1 MEPAVAPPR
10 ARRHTDMRLINLTP
24 GRALAVF
31 LTLLPFVAV
40 FVAYAIGSEIRLAEN
55 AADKLLPAPSTVGD
69 TMVRLTTE
77 GDRRTG
83 RILFWYDTWASLK
96 RLWLGIGIS
105 ATLGLIFG
113 LAIGLLP
120 LVRSVLAQFVAV
132 LSMIPPLALLPIL
145 FIVFGLGELSKV
157 VLIVVGTLPF
167 IIRDMSQRTLEIPQE
182 LLVKAQTLGASSWVI
197 AIRVALPQVMP
208 RLIQAVRLSL
218 GPAWLFLIAAEA
230 IASDL
235 GLGYRIFL
243 VRRYLAM
250 DVILT
255 YVLWIT
261 LLAFV
266 MDWLL
271 RRASK
276 RFFPWAEEGL

>member
-1 MEPAVAPPR
+1 
-10 ARRHTDMRLINLTP
+10 MRLINITP
-24 GRALAVF
+24 GRALTVF

-40 FVAYAIGSEIRLAEN
+40 LVAYAVGSDIRLAAN
-55 AADKLLPAPSTVGD
+55 PSDKLLPAPGAVWD
-69 TMVRLTTE
+69 TIVRLTTE

-83 RILFWYDTWASLK
+83 RILFWHDTWASLK
-96 RLWLGIGIS
+96 RLGLGIGIS
-105 ATLGLIFG
+105 AFLGLIFG
-113 LAIGLLP
+113 LLIGLLP
-120 LVRSVLAQFVAV
+120 LVRSFLAQFVAV

-157 VLIVVGTLPF
+157 VLIVIGTLPF
-167 IIRDMSQRTLEIPQE
+167 IIRDLSQRTLEIPQE

-255 YVLWIT
+255 YVIWIT
-261 LLAFV
+261 FLAFV
-266 MDWLL
+266 ADWLL
-271 RRASK
+271 RRASR
-276 RFFPWAEEGL
+276 RFFPWAEDGL

>member
-1 MEPAVAPPR
+1 
-10 ARRHTDMRLINLTP
+10 MRLINLKP
-24 GRALAVF
+24 GPALAAF
-31 LTLLPFVAV
+31 LTLLPFLAA
-40 FVAYAIGSEIRLAEN
+40 FLAYAIGSEIRLAEN
-55 AADKLLPAPSTVGD
+55 PSDKLLPAPGKIWD
-69 TMVRLTTE
+69 TMVNLTTQ

-83 RILFWYDTWASLK
+83 RILFWHDTWASLK
-96 RLWLGIGIS
+96 RLGLGIAIS
-105 ATLGLIFG
+105 SLLGLVVG
-113 LAIGLLP
+113 LLIGLLP
-120 LVRSVLAQFVAV
+120 LVRSGLAQFVAI

-167 IIRDMSQRTLEIPQE
+167 MIRDLSQRTLEIPNE

-255 YVLWIT
+255 YVIWIT
-261 LLAFV
+261 LLAFTI
-266 MDWLL
+266 DWVL
-271 RRASK
+271 RWASR
-276 RFFPWAEEGL
+276 RFFPWAQEGL

>member
-1 MEPAVAPPR
+1 
-10 ARRHTDMRLINLTP
+10 MRLINLKP
-24 GRALAVF
+24 GRPLALF
-31 LTLLPFVAV
+31 LVLLPFVAV
-40 FVAYAIGSEIRLAEN
+40 WVVYAIASDIRLAAN
-55 AADKLLPAPSTVGD
+55 PSDKLLPAPSKIGE
-69 TMVRLTTE
+69 TMLRLTTE
-77 GDRRTG
+77 GDRRSG
-83 RILFWYDTWASLK
+83 RILFWHDTWASLT
-96 RLWLGIGIS
+96 RLGLGIGIS
-105 ATLGLIFG
+105 AFLGLIFG
-113 LAIGLLP
+113 LLIGLLP
-120 LVRSVLAQFVAV
+120 LVRSFLAQFVAV

-167 IIRDMSQRTLEIPQE
+167 IIRDLSQRTLEIPQE

-235 GLGYRIFL
+235 GLGFRIFL
-243 VRRYLAM
+243 VRRFLAM

-255 YVLWIT
+255 YVIWIT
-261 LLAFV
+261 LLAFL
-266 MDWLL
+266 MDLTL
-271 RRASK
+271 RWISR
-276 RFFPWAEEGL
+276 RFFPWTEASL

>member
-1 MEPAVAPPR
+1 
-10 ARRHTDMRLINLTP
+10 MRLINIIP

-31 LTLLPFVAV
+31 LILLPFALV
-40 FVAYAIGSEIRLAEN
+40 FVAYAIGSEIRLSEN
-55 AADKLLPAPSTVGD
+55 PADKLLPAPGTIVD
-69 TMVRLTTE
+69 TAIRLTTE
-77 GDRRTG
+77 GDRRSG
-83 RILFWYDTWASLK
+83 RILFWHDTWASLK
-96 RLWLGIGIS
+96 RLGLGIGIS
-105 ATLGLIFG
+105 ASLGLVFG
-113 LAIGLLP
+113 LLIGLLP
-120 LVRSVLAQFVAV
+120 LMRSFLAQFVAV

-167 IIRDMSQRTLEIPQE
+167 LIRDLSQRTLEIPQE

-197 AIRVALPQVMP
+197 TLRVALPQVMP

-230 IASDL
+230 IAADL

-255 YVLWIT
+255 YVIWIT
-261 LLAFV
+261 ILAFL
-266 MDWLL
+266 MDWVL
-271 RRASK
+271 RWISRKA
-276 RFFPWAEEGL
+276 FPWAEEGL